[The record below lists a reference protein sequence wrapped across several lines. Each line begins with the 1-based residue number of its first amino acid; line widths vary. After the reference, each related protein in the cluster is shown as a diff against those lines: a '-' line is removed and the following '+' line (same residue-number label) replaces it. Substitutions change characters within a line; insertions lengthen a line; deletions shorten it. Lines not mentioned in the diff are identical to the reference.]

1 MEGLGSLADEFL
13 NVENIKGKN
22 KSKLDVYRKNVTAKA
37 DKGQLL
43 RHCNKMAHTIK
54 QPAHR
59 QDATNIATFLE
70 SFFFYIYIYNKI
82 KKTSADNI
90 TKEIFQKLLV
100 CVECSPCTRHLAE
113 ISVDVDDGIQDDG
126 LGHDLV
132 DVRPLAGVKM

>member
-82 KKTSADNI
+82 KKNFS
-90 TKEIFQKLLV
+90 
-100 CVECSPCTRHLAE
+100 
-113 ISVDVDDGIQDDG
+113 
-126 LGHDLV
+126 
-132 DVRPLAGVKM
+132 